1 MTKKVYAELFRVAE
15 EVLSQGLPVILDA
28 SFSKEKWRVGV
39 RELAQKM
46 NCPYF
51 FIQCECPEEVL
62 RQRLT
67 VRQEEGGDVSDG
79 HLALLEAFKKDFERL
94 TGLPFPES

>member
-1 MTKKVYAELFRVAE
+1 
-15 EVLSQGLPVILDA
+15 
-28 SFSKEKWRVGV
+28 
-39 RELAQKM
+39 M

-79 HLALLEAFKKDFERL
+79 HLALLEAFKKDFEPIQDTHKIAVNTARDVKEAVEEIKRVL
-94 TGLPFPES
+94 ERSV